1 MSSLALCQRKAI
13 SAHWHHWR
21 PCLPSIP
28 SRRPVK
34 SHCCAPGRES
44 RLAASL
50 QHSQLP
56 KDRKFKLPKD
66 LEFLVMDTGNWSL
79 RGGEQLAG
87 PGAKQ
92 SRNRRFDCNW
102 DFPELPISKDLIGKP
117 KGVKRV
123 PQERGLWRDALK
135 RQCNRQKKD
144 SCSGKKQETG
154 SWALRL
160 VSMFL
165 KRLWI
170 AEVLHPSHSATTRRS
185 NSEQEMMTHSTIAIR

>member
-1 MSSLALCQRKAI
+1 MPAKGHIRPLAPLA
-13 SAHWHHWR
+13 
-21 PCLPSIP
+21 PLPTFHP
-28 SRRPVK
+28 K
-34 SHCCAPGRES
+34 Q
-44 RLAASL
+44 AASKIPL
-50 QHSQLP
+50 LRTRKRVKACRQSAALSVAKRQKVQVAKGSGIPGYGHGQLEP
-56 KDRKFKLPKD
+56 
-66 LEFLVMDTGNWSL
+66 E
-79 RGGEQLAG
+79 GGEQLAG
-87 PGAKQ
+87 PGAKK